1 MIRAMVQALWR
12 SFMRDRLAILLTFAL
27 PCVMFTVFALIFGGG
42 SQQGTTSRLDL
53 VIFDHDQSAA
63 SKKIVKSLSELPD
76 VDAKVAVTESGSDST
91 GEDSPTSAE
100 TVPTKPDEISKS
112 DNVVLLA
119 SKEPEQLRVQLAGL
133 VRKGK
138 ADAVII
144 FPEGF
149 QQSIA
154 KFGQERV
161 AAEVIYDP
169 ANPFAK
175 QMLSGVLQA
184 SAFTSVPEVLI
195 EQGFSQL
202 EQFGGP
208 LTVLQSTVIERL
220 RNQIQN
226 GGDIPSDSE
235 QNESDSILSESQ
247 LSMTDGLIRVTTTSA
262 RDVGT
267 PPSDQKSKK
276 IGSMIPYYAA
286 GISVMFLM
294 FSMSGAASALLE
306 HEENGT
312 LERLLSG
319 HMTPFLLLISHWLFY
334 VLMGLAQISVMFLFA
349 SFAFGL
355 DLWNSNTF
363 PGAVTM
369 SVFTAMASAGFV
381 LMLATLCRTRKQL
394 EGMSSII
401 ILVMSAFGGS
411 MVPRFIMPKF
421 VSQASLLTFNGWA
434 LDGYLKVFWYNVPG
448 ESILLAILPE
458 VSVLSLWTVV
468 FLSIASVRT
477 RRWAVT

>member
-1 MIRAMVQALWR
+1 MVRAMVQALLR
-12 SFMRDRLAILLTFAL
+12 SFLRDRLAILLTFAL

-42 SQQGTTSRLDL
+42 SQQGGTSSRLEL
-53 VIFDHDQSAA
+53 VICDLDQSVASKKMVQSLSKLEDVNARIAVVASAEEAAA
-63 SKKIVKSLSELPD
+63 SKTIDSEN
-76 VDAKVAVTESGSDST
+76 T
-91 GEDSPTSAE
+91 
-100 TVPTKPDEISKS
+100 
-112 DNVVLLA
+112 VLL
-119 SKEPEQLRVQLAGL
+119 SGGDPEQLRMQLAAI

-138 ADAVII
+138 ADAAIL
-144 FPEGF
+144 FPKDF

-154 KFGQERV
+154 KFGQDRV

-169 ANPFAK
+169 ANPFAQ

-208 LTVLQSTVIERL
+208 LTVLQSAVIDRL
-220 RNQIQN
+220 RDQIQKS
-226 GGDIPSDSE
+226 GTGQTDSQ
-235 QNESDSILSESQ
+235 QNAADSIISDSQ

-262 RDVGT
+262 REIGAPAGGQGT
-267 PPSDQKSKK
+267 RK

-294 FSMSGAASALLE
+294 FSMSGAASSLLE

-319 HMTPFLLLISHWLFY
+319 QMTPLLLLISHWLFY
-334 VLMGLAQISVMFLFA
+334 VMMGVAQIAVMFIFA
-349 SFAFGL
+349 SLAFGL
-355 DLWNSNTF
+355 ELWNASTLA
-363 PGAVTM
+363 GAITM
-369 SVFTAMASAGFV
+369 SIFTAMASAGFV

-394 EGMSSII
+394 EGMSSIV

-411 MVPRFIMPKF
+411 MVPKFIMPKF
-421 VSQASLLTFNGWA
+421 VTQTSMLTFNGWA

-458 VSVLSLWTVV
+458 VGVLTLWTVV
-468 FLSIASVRT
+468 FLTIASIRT
-477 RRWAVT
+477 RRWSVT